1 MQKPAD
7 VDGELLRLRAGQQHA
22 KIERVQ
28 KTGIVDPPFFLD
40 QFGVHHGD
48 LTAGS
53 AKGNKAKLQP
63 EPKRF
68 AKRRRTEPVWR

>member
-1 MQKPAD
+1 VQKP
-7 VDGELLRLRAGQQHA
+7 
-22 KIERVQ
+22 
-28 KTGIVDPPFFLD
+28 GIVDPAFFLD

-63 EPKRF
+63 KPKRF
-68 AKRRRTEPVWR
+68 AKGRRTEPVWR